1 MGDYGTYE
9 YPHLVKIVRSQ
20 TTYTDGGHY
29 AALIWRQARAADSVA
44 SDGYSTGSST
54 TDSNFFQSGWF
65 ELINPWYPLDADV
78 SNIYEMYTT
87 KGTLKL
93 TAFKA
98 NAYFGFGSKTIF
110 TYNTED
116 HFEEI
121 SGAGAGASTYNTYT
135 GSVACEVNNKC
146 DDETHACTTATKYR
160 SEKTGHLDDQINFEK
175 NSINECLE
183 KGHMF
188 TFLSLYDDTAA
199 LTTTGKKVGYN
210 PPAINLYTATR
221 LRTADASAT
230 WKDAHGVATAGP
242 AADGTDSTA
251 RQTEMGEQKS
261 QMWRHQIN
269 TDLSVNWASA
279 PASGISALTGDF
291 RLYKFTPADA
301 STYNYVGE
309 CSNRGLCDSAEA
321 LCQCFPGY
329 SGDNCA
335 QQNSLAV

>member
-1 MGDYGTYE
+1 
-9 YPHLVKIVRSQ
+9 
-20 TTYTDGGHY
+20 
-29 AALIWRQARAADSVA
+29 
-44 SDGYSTGSST
+44 
-54 TDSNFFQSGWF
+54 
-65 ELINPWYPLDADV
+65 
-78 SNIYEMYTT
+78 
-87 KGTLKL
+87 LKL
-93 TAFKA
+93 TAEKA
-98 NAYFGFGSKTIF
+98 NAYFGFGSKTIY

-116 HFEEI
+116 HVKEV
-121 SGAGAGASTYNTYT
+121 SNAAGAGADTYNSYS

-146 DDETHACTTATKYR
+146 DSETAATCTTATKYR
-160 SEKTGHLDDQINFEK
+160 SLKTGNAADQTNFEK
-175 NSINECLE
+175 SSINECLE

-188 TFLSLYDDTAA
+188 TFLSLYDDTADLTA
-199 LTTTGKKVGYN
+199 LGKKVGYN

-230 WKDAHGVATAGP
+230 WEDAHGVTTAGP
-242 AADGTDSTA
+242 AGDGTDSTA
-251 RQTEMGEQKS
+251 RQVENSEQKS

-279 PASGISALTGDF
+279 PASGISTLTGDF